1 MALESLK
8 KIEDALEQDEVLAY
22 KANYEV
28 FKGGLSRNEIAKY
41 YDKWAET
48 GEYDTHL
55 GPNRYTGPECAA
67 RAIAK
72 NFAENEKSTARIL
85 DVAAGTGRLG
95 AELYNLGFRNMDAL
109 DPSEGMLNKAR
120 ERQIYTNFIN
130 DFIGL
135 ENPVPAEDNAYDGL
149 AVSGG
154 FGEGHIPVSAL
165 HEMIR
170 IVRPGGII
178 CIAMREE
185 YLDYVSEYKGTL
197 EPFMQN
203 LERDGKWKLLTKDT
217 ITNYAFGKPGVVF
230 QFVIS

>member
-8 KIEDALEQDEVLAY
+8 QVEDVLKQDDFVAY
-22 KANYEV
+22 KANHEV

-55 GPNRYTGPECAA
+55 NPDRYTGPECAA
-67 RAIAK
+67 RALAS
-72 NFAENEKSTARIL
+72 NFSTEERPRVRIL

-95 AELYNLGFRNMDAL
+95 AELYSLGFRNIDAL
-109 DPSEGMLNKAR
+109 DPSEGMLNKAK
-120 ERQIYTNFIN
+120 ERHIYTNFIN

-135 ENPVPAEDNAYDGL
+135 ENPVPVNDATYDGL

-165 HEMIR
+165 LEMIR

-178 CIAMREE
+178 CIAVREE
-185 YLDYVSEYKGTL
+185 YLEYVSEYKGTL
-197 EPFMQN
+197 EPYMNN
-203 LERDGKWKLLTKDT
+203 LERDGKWKL
-217 ITNYAFGKPGVVF
+217 ISRENVPNYAFGKPGIIF
-230 QFVIS
+230 QFLIS